1 MDLFWKTIAI
11 AFVAVILAL
20 ALERQGKDFSLL
32 LTLAASGMIAMVAA
46 KYLEPVLKFLGQ
58 LEELGDIN
66 NGLLLTL
73 MKILG
78 VGLTGEIASAVCNDG
93 GNSSLGKGIRM
104 LSNAAVFYLSVPVF
118 SSVIDLI
125 RLLVWN
131 S

>member
-11 AFVAVILAL
+11 AFVTVILAL

-73 MKILG
+73 MKILCG
-78 VGLTGEIASAVCNDG
+78 PHRRDCLR
-93 GNSSLGKGIRM
+93 SLQ
-104 LSNAAVFYLSVPVF
+104 
-118 SSVIDLI
+118 
-125 RLLVWN
+125 
-131 S
+131 